1 MIGSKKNDPDLNK
14 ETMSIIDGYMRDANA
29 EMLGTERGLVL
40 VGHLFWTTSFASS

>member
-1 MIGSKKNDPDLNK
+1 MIGGKKDDPDLNK

-40 VGHLFWTTSFASS
+40 VGHLF